1 LALRD
6 VRTPPRCRRC
16 AGLAVDMHSWG
27 CAGAALV
34 HFRVELAP
42 NRHRNHDVCANLHL
56 RGSAETTAGGAGKT
70 TLAPQV
76 GWFLVRVHLWRRSCG
91 LRGAEVAPVP
101 PETRHI
107 FQTPWACVVSPH
119 MGPGPWSRRP
129 GRGGAHAP
137 SPPSPPPPSIR
148 PRPRL
153 AVLMS
158 AGVCGSGPG
167 AFWAR
172 DRDKWTSD
180 PCSMPMI
187 SP

>member
-1 LALRD
+1 MALRD

-42 NRHRNHDVCANLHL
+42 NRHRNHDVCANFHL

-129 GRGGAHAP
+129 GGA
-137 SPPSPPPPSIR
+137 PPPPCTTAAPAGGARCSCGLGYAGAALVRFGREIETNGRQIR
-148 PRPRL
+148 ALCP
-153 AVLMS
+153 
-158 AGVCGSGPG
+158 
-167 AFWAR
+167 
-172 DRDKWTSD
+172 
-180 PCSMPMI
+180 
-187 SP
+187 